1 MNKILIITS
10 LLDIEFK
17 EKEVI
22 LSNIINLCKII
33 KNKHRIPFDELVNFI
48 DKNEKEISKTQIRQI
63 LDLFICDD
71 HSRYGF
77 GRSIN
82 IYVEKCTESE
92 IEDFIKIILKI
103 DDLKDIELELDLEN
117 KYIRKLFYSFT
128 FLNEDF
134 RENIKF
140 KIIEKLE
147 ENFDDELYNL
157 GIIYD
162 LIDFDEKLFKKFIST
177 VPDMSKNEDEDY
189 FRDYENSRLGQVI
202 NLVFKFNLEFN
213 EELTDLLKKSHKKY
227 FDYYSWLMDIDNYDY
242 SKFNLYWIL
251 EYRTIYYFQRFKKSQ
266 KLKEELS
273 KSLNENY
280 IESVAKIYFEQLV

>member
-1 MNKILIITS
+1 M
-10 LLDIEFK
+10 
-17 EKEVI
+17 
-22 LSNIINLCKII
+22 
-33 KNKHRIPFDELVNFI
+33 NFI
-48 DKNEKEISKTQIRQI
+48 DKNENEISKTQIKEI
-63 LDLFICDD
+63 LDLFLRDD

-92 IEDFIKIILKI
+92 IEDFIKTVLKI
-103 DDLKDIELELDLEN
+103 DDLKDIELDLEN
-117 KYIRKLFYSFT
+117 KYIGKLFYFFT
-128 FLNEDF
+128 FLNENL
-134 RENIKF
+134 RENIKLR
-140 KIIEKLE
+140 IIKKLE
-147 ENFDDELYNL
+147 EKFDDKLYDL

-162 LIDFDEKLFKKFIST
+162 LIDFDENLFKKFIST
-177 VPDMSKNEDEDY
+177 VPDMSKNEDEHY
-189 FRDYENSRLGQVI
+189 FRDYENIRLGQVI

-213 EELTDLLKKSHKKY
+213 EELTGLLKKSHKKY

-242 SKFNLYWIL
+242 SKFNPYWIL

-280 IESVAKIYFEQLV
+280 IECVAKIYFEQLV